1 MCRDKPTKV
10 TDHGRHGPSDYASHS
25 DRGQQGGLC
34 NVLGD
39 KTRVHET
46 VQACFFKIISLFMT
60 ATSVQ
65 VGRKSPWTCENK
77 QLWYLQQR
85 GGRRLVSASLHL
97 PGSERINPG
106 ELPRSDTRVLISGK
120 IYELYSSGE
129 AFLRTAHSH
138 YSHKEGKFD
147 VGTHFNIRLPQNTT
161 EVSIYLFIHR
171 STGGNKT
178 WNG

>member
-1 MCRDKPTKV
+1 MRLCRHV
-10 TDHGRHGPSDYASHS
+10 
-25 DRGQQGGLC
+25 
-34 NVLGD
+34 
-39 KTRVHET
+39 
-46 VQACFFKIISLFMT
+46 FFIFFTSLFMT
-60 ATSVQ
+60 AMSVQ

-106 ELPRSDTRVLISGK
+106 KLPPLDTRVLISGK

-129 AFLRTAHSH
+129 AFFLRTAHSH

-147 VGTHFNIRLPQNTT
+147 VETNSNIRLQRNTT
-161 EVSIYLFIHR
+161 EIVNQSIYLFIDPLVEIKHG
-171 STGGNKT
+171 TGKLQETFLQNVNFQSPQPAFRLT
-178 WNG
+178 AHLNVVICDLCFACTH